1 MDNSPEYIK
10 MCRNHWIQESWKPVV
25 GDFVSQGVLIT
36 VPIPENTGIELYEVY
51 TINWITSSRKKEQFI
66 FLPRQGQLQDMV
78 GDIKDKAHRQ
88 WRFFFWAFH
97 GDYLP
102 ITNHCSYIHFMNMV
116 DRYDIE
122 EILWLA
128 FVMHEKFNKKWNGEE
143 WI

>member
-10 MCRNHWIQESWKPVV
+10 MCRKAEEIQELRSCKRIMNWQD
-25 GDFVSQGVLIT
+25 GDFYTSKGFEETAGQT
-36 VPIPENTGIELYEVY
+36 FCIECD
-51 TINWITSSRKKEQFI
+51 II
-66 FLPRQGQLQDMV
+66 FDEHIWLPRQGQLQDMV
-78 GDIKDKAHRQ
+78 WDIKDKAHRQ
-88 WRFFFWAFH
+88 WRFYHWAFH

-102 ITNHCSYIHFMNMV
+102 ITNHCSYIHFMNIV

-143 WI
+143 WT